1 MSGLSGNQL
10 VLFSLESDVS
20 LDFISRKHQ
29 DSQEN
34 RVRKYANNWHIII
47 GHILRQNCSDDST
60 EVMERVTSTPEIS
73 GKNTVLSL
81 PFSQQI

>member
-1 MSGLSGNQL
+1 MSGPSGNQL

-34 RVRKYANNWHIII
+34 RVRKYANYWAYF
-47 GHILRQNCSDDST
+47 
-60 EVMERVTSTPEIS
+60 TP
-73 GKNTVLSL
+73 KL
-81 PFSQQI
+81 FR